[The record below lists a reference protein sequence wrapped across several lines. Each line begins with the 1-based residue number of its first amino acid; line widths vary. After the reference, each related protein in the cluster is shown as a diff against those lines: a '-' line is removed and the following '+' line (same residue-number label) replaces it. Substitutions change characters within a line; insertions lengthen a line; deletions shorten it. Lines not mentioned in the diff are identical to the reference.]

1 MSHPKAKLTPGGKT
15 AHRHACARARLV
27 GGPQTAEAQG
37 VSWATVYRRPGRF
50 QKEGGA
56 GLCDRSWRR
65 AAVRQALG
73 ARAVETILS
82 ERRQRRL
89 GPHQPGSRPGHPRF
103 VLRRHGLS
111 RPSDLDRTTTRKVI
125 RYRKGTAG

>member
-15 AHRHACARARLV
+15 AHRHACAQARLV

-56 GLCDRSWRR
+56 GLATAPGAEPLSAMRS
-65 AAVRQALG
+65 